1 MIIIYFCAKLR
12 KGEDMVKIIII
23 IFVIVF
29 SLVRAANKV
38 KASEREKSKLLNY
51 GDDRAMSSQEQS
63 DEFDEDFR
71 FLYENQSEDNIAEE
85 PLNIKQEAQPMPAAT
100 SIDKSATAIESV
112 DDIEDLEDNDDIERW
127 RRSIIDAEILKTKF

>member
-1 MIIIYFCAKLR
+1 
-12 KGEDMVKIIII
+12 MVKIIII

-85 PLNIKQEAQPMPAAT
+85 PLNIKQEAQSMPAAT

-112 DDIEDLEDNDDIERW
+112 DDIEDLEDNDDVERW

>member
-112 DDIEDLEDNDDIERW
+112 DDIEDLEDNDDVERW